1 MPEEQRRQ
9 FAEHVAT
16 CATCTAA
23 LMGMRRFSSAMLELK
38 QTEPSSEAYE
48 RFHIAVRVGRDER
61 MLMRWVTQITGIA
74 AAVLI
79 AGTLWL
85 TMTPDSSAAQPLM
98 AWESVAA
105 NPNTARADAI
115 NASSEV

>member
-1 MPEEQRRQ
+1 MPEEKRRQ

-23 LMGMRRFSSAMLELK
+23 LMGMRRISGAMVELK
-38 QTEPSSEAYE
+38 DTEPSKEAYE

-61 MLMRWVTQITGIA
+61 MLMRWVTQVTGIA

-79 AGTLWL
+79 AGSLWL
-85 TMTPDSSAAQPLM
+85 MSTPESTAAQPLM

-105 NPNTARADAI
+105 NPTVRPDAG
-115 NASSEV
+115 SSNS